1 MAIFFMGLL
10 LVIVLTNIEGLFNVF
25 IVGLLF
31 FIVGSVIMSAYNWV
45 LSFAQVE
52 TAERLSAG

>member
-1 MAIFFMGLL
+1 MNKIKKEVDMAIFFMGLL

-45 LSFAQVE
+45 LSFA
-52 TAERLSAG
+52 

>member
-10 LVIVLTNIEGLFNVF
+10 LVVVLTNIEGLFNIF

-31 FIVGSVIMSAYNWV
+31 FVVGSVIMSAYNWV